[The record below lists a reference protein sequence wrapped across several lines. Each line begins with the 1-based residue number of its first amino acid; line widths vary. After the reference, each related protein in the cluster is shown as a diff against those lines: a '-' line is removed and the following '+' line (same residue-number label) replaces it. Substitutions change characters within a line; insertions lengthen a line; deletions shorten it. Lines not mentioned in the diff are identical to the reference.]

1 MVRKTKKKPT
11 RKNLVKKL
19 DTIVSKY
26 IRLRDGHCVQC
37 GTTQNLTN
45 GHIFSRR
52 HYSTRWDISKDGN
65 CHTQCWSHNFT
76 HGYDNYE
83 YYKWYKDRFGEDRF
97 EELRGQYIQTK
108 KYSNSELEELY
119 EQIKI
124 KYEELEKMH

>member
-1 MVRKTKKKPT
+1 MARKIT
-11 RKNLVKKL
+11 RKSLIKKL

-26 IRLRDGHCVQC
+26 IRLRDGCCVQC

-52 HYSTRWDISKDGN
+52 HYSTRWDISEDGN
-65 CHTQCWSHNFT
+65 CHTQCWS
-76 HGYDNYE
+76 DNYKHSFDNFD
-83 YYKWYKDRFGEDRF
+83 YYKWYREKFGEDRF
-97 EELRGQYIQTK
+97 EELRGEYIK
-108 KYSNSELEELY
+108 SRKYSNVELEELY